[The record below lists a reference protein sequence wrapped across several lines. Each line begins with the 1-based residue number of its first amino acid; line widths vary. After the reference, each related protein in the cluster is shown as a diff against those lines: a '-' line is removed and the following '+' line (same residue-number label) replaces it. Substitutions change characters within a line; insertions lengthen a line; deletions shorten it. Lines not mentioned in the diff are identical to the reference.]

1 MQYIVIMAGGQG
13 TRLWPMSRKSKPKQL
28 QNLVSEKSLIQE
40 TYERVTKLVSNERIF
55 ISTTPGYVEEIKRQL
70 PKIPEKN
77 YIVEPSSKNTMASLG
92 YILLAIK
99 MVDPKATIAA
109 IPSDHLVRNTEAFV
123 QVFKAAFAAAEKY
136 PDKIITVGIN
146 PTRPE
151 TGLGYIKMGKQKP
164 EIGGEK
170 LFVIDKFEEKPN
182 LATAQ
187 KYLQSWEYLWN
198 TAYYFVTLEGATKWI
213 KAKRPKLSKT
223 LNKLEKAIGE
233 GNGGNGSKAKIAEI
247 YSTIDEEQVANAV
260 AEDASRVLVI
270 PADMDWSDIGD
281 WGALHDVLSDS
292 FSSSI
297 ISRGHH
303 IDHNSE
309 NCLVY
314 AGNKMIATL
323 GLKDIIVIDSADV
336 LLVANKNRTQ
346 EVKQLIDR
354 LKAEGKHLY
363 L

>member
-1 MQYIVIMAGGQG
+1 MQYIVIMAGGSG

-40 TYERVTKLVSNERIF
+40 TYERVTKLVPNERIL
-55 ISTTPGYVEEIKRQL
+55 ISTTPEYVEEIKRQL

-77 YIVEPSSKNTMASLG
+77 YIVEPSLRNTMASLG

-99 MVDPKATIAA
+99 MIDPKATIAA

-123 QVFKAAFAAAEKY
+123 SIFKAAFMAAEKY
-136 PDKIITVGIN
+136 PDKIVTVGIN
-146 PTRPE
+146 PTKPE
-151 TGLGYIKMGKQKP
+151 TGLGYIKMGKQKSD
-164 EIGGEK
+164 IGGEK

-182 LATAQ
+182 QATAQ
-187 KYLQSWEYLWN
+187 KYLRSWEYLWN
-198 TAYYFVTLEGATKWI
+198 TAYYFVTLDGAMKWI
-213 KAKRPKLSKT
+213 KAKRPKLAKI
-223 LNKLEKAIGE
+223 LDKLAKAMKE
-233 GNGGNGSKAKIAEI
+233 DSGNGAKAKIAEI
-247 YSTIDEEQVANAV
+247 YSTIDEEQVANVV
-260 AEDASRVLVI
+260 AEDASKVLVI

-281 WGALHDVLSDS
+281 WGALHDILSDS

-314 AGNKMIATL
+314 AGSKMIATL

-354 LKAEGKHLY
+354 LKSEGKHLY